1 MNQNEHF
8 IQLLAEQIKD
18 FDSRKEA
25 IEAAA
30 EDTDIQFL
38 LSYVA
43 SNQPELLDRFSLWD
57 LLKNKESWKE
67 QVQPG
72 ASLSED
78 GSLRVTT
85 SSSS

>member
-72 ASLSED
+72 VSLSED
-78 GSLRVTT
+78 GSLKVTT
-85 SSSS
+85 SFSD

>member
-72 ASLSED
+72 ASRSED

-85 SSSS
+85 SFSD